1 MVEFY
6 KGNAIDQEKI
16 QRIKDIAKRKYS
28 PEIFDE
34 YFRNVNDVQ
43 DLARLHNIN
52 MDMECLV
59 ISTDWFL
66 CYNETEYFVTLLE
79 WVSSNEL
86 GNMQQVIEM
95 MNALK
100 QIFIANKGKVF
111 AADMRHDTSYKMYLK
126 MIQDGYFKEINQQT
140 MIDCA
145 APYEVHELKYEY
157 MRMFNS
163 IEDFL
168 ASDESNNYKE
178 YFKYILHHLS
188 FVLTDKFLEKYDC
201 PACEPKRKK

>member
-1 MVEFY
+1 M
-6 KGNAIDQEKI
+6 
-16 QRIKDIAKRKYS
+16 
-28 PEIFDE
+28 
-34 YFRNVNDVQ
+34 
-43 DLARLHNIN
+43 
-52 MDMECLV
+52 

-66 CYNETEYFVTLLE
+66 CYYETEYFVTLLE
-79 WVSSNEL
+79 WASSNDL

-140 MIDCA
+140 MLDCA

-178 YFKYILHHLS
+178 YFKYILHHLI

-201 PACEPKRKK
+201 PACEPKGKK